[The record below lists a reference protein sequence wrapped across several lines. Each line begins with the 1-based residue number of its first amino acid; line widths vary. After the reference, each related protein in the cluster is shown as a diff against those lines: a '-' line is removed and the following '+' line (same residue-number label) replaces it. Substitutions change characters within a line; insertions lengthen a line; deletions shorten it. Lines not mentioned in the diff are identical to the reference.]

1 MAKIRDT
8 ARPPP
13 SPWASVGMTQPM
25 IDTGEGVQ
33 GLLDALALS
42 TTPVPVVGDVAGL
55 ASDAY
60 RFATDPESRTLGNA
74 MWASLGMLP
83 FVPAMGAVTRG
94 MGKSKDLA
102 ASIRRWA
109 EEMGLSVSH
118 KRSGLS
124 GSQYLEVEKIDDAG
138 NAVSR
143 KVRISDHDLPPSYQ
157 QLHGAADYE
166 VGPHSMGG
174 GEGAT
179 DAVMWLADQFGAPV
193 PGGMAGA
200 VAKRR
205 GQLADLAAA
214 KEAEIAATST
224 AHAKIMSDVD
234 KVGQAIGAGPEL
246 GERIRQAMAIARND
260 RRNVA
265 VDRIADELGVA
276 RQAVKDWHFRQLK

>member
-1 MAKIRDT
+1 MQQPT
-8 ARPPP
+8 
-13 SPWASVGMTQPM
+13 TQEM
-25 IDTGEGVQ
+25 
-33 GLLDALALS
+33 LDSAALS
-42 TTPVPVVGDVAGL
+42 TMMVPVVGDVAGL
-55 ASDAY
+55 AADGY

-74 MWASLGMLP
+74 AWASLGLLP
-83 FVPAMGAVTRG
+83 FVPAMGAMTRE
-94 MGKSKDLA
+94 MGKSKETA

-124 GSQYLEVEKIDDAG
+124 GSQYLEVAKVDDAG

-157 QLHGAADYE
+157 QFHGAADYE
-166 VGPHSMGG
+166 IGPHSMGG

-179 DAVMWLADQFGAPV
+179 DAVMWLSDQFGAPI

-205 GQLADLAAA
+205 KQLADLAAA
-214 KEAEIAATST
+214 KEAKDAAAFA

-234 KVGQAIGAGPEL
+234 KVGQATGAGPDL
-246 GERIRQAMAIARND
+246 GERIRQAMSIARND

-265 VDRIADELGVA
+265 IDRIADELGVA
-276 RQAVKDWHFRQLK
+276 RQAVKDWHYKQPK